1 MRIAILD
8 DWLDCALDSCDWNR
22 LGPDVTIDVFHDTI
36 AGTALVE
43 RWQPYDIICMM
54 RERTPVDAALLDQ
67 LPNLKG
73 IVTSGMR
80 NAALDI
86 EAARSRGLMISGTG
100 SPGHATSELAF
111 TLIAMQAR
119 QIFAS
124 ATTMRDGGWQTHLGR
139 DLRGARLGIL
149 GLGRLGA
156 QLAGYAKAFGM
167 EIQAWSQNLTEERCD
182 EVGVSYVDRDT
193 LFRSSDFIS
202 IHLKLSARVCQ
213 LVGAEEIA
221 MMKPDAYLVNT
232 SRAPIIDMEALTNA
246 LVKRQIAGAAIDVY
260 DHEPVSPTDP
270 IRNTQN
276 LLMTPHIGYVTRET
290 MDIFYGETLD
300 AVEAMIAGTPIRE
313 LMP

>member
-1 MRIAILD
+1 
-8 DWLDCALDSCDWNR
+8 
-22 LGPDVTIDVFHDTI
+22 VTIDVFHDTI

-43 RWQPYDIICMM
+43 RLQPYDIICMM
-54 RERTPVDAALLDQ
+54 RERTPVDAGLLDQ

-86 EAARSRGLMISGTG
+86 DAARSRGLMISGTG

-149 GLGRLGA
+149 GLGRLGT

-167 EIQAWSQNLTEERCD
+167 EIQAWSQNLTEARCD
-182 EVGVSYVDRDT
+182 AVGVSYVDRET

-202 IHLKLSARVCQ
+202 IHLKLSARVRH
-213 LVGAEEIA
+213 LVGAEEMA

-246 LVKRQIAGAAIDVY
+246 LVNQQIAGAAIDVY
-260 DHEPVSPTDP
+260 DHEPVPATDP
-270 IRNTQN
+270 LRNMPN

-290 MDIFYGETLD
+290 MDIFYGETLN

>member
-1 MRIAILD
+1 MKIAILD
-8 DWLDCALDSCDWNR
+8 DWLNCALDSCDWSR
-22 LGPDVTIDVFHDTI
+22 LGADVTVDVFHDTI

-43 RWQPYDIICMM
+43 RLQPYDIICMM
-54 RERTPVDAALLDQ
+54 RERTPIDAALMDQ

-73 IVTSGMR
+73 IITSGMR

-86 EAARSRGLMISGTG
+86 DAAKSRGLMLSGTG

-124 ATTMRDGGWQTHLGR
+124 ATAMRDGGWQTLLGR

-156 QLAGYAKAFGM
+156 QLADYAKAFGM
-167 EIQAWSQNLTEERCD
+167 EIQAWSQNLTKERCD
-182 EVGVSYVDRDT
+182 AVGVSYVDRKT

-202 IHLKLSARVCQ
+202 IHLKLSDRVRH
-213 LVGAEEIA
+213 LVGAEELA

-232 SRAPIIDMEALTNA
+232 SRAPIIDMEALTTA
-246 LVKRQIAGAAIDVY
+246 LINRQIAGAAIDVY
-260 DHEPVSPTDP
+260 DHEPVTANDP
-270 IRNTQN
+270 LLDTPN

-290 MDIFYGETLD
+290 MEIFYGETLE
-300 AVEAMIAGTPIRE
+300 AVEAMIAGSPIRE

>member
-1 MRIAILD
+1 
-8 DWLDCALDSCDWNR
+8 
-22 LGPDVTIDVFHDTI
+22 
-36 AGTALVE
+36 
-43 RWQPYDIICMM
+43 MM
-54 RERTPVDAALLDQ
+54 RERTPIDATLMDQ

-86 EAARSRGLMISGTG
+86 NAAKSRGLMVSGTG

-119 QIFAS
+119 QIFAG
-124 ATTMRDGGWQTHLGR
+124 ATAMRNGGWQTHLGR
-139 DLRGARLGIL
+139 DLRNARLGIL

-167 EIQAWSQNLTEERCD
+167 EIQAWSQNLTKERCD
-182 EVGVSYVDRDT
+182 AVGVSYVDRET

-202 IHLKLSARVCQ
+202 IHLKLSSRVHH
-213 LVGAEEIA
+213 LVGAEELA

-246 LVKRQIAGAAIDVY
+246 LATGQIAGAAIDVY
-260 DHEPVSPTDP
+260 DHEPVPAKDP
-270 IRNTQN
+270 LRNTPN
-276 LLMTPHIGYVTRET
+276 LLMTPHIGYVTCET

>member
-1 MRIAILD
+1 M
-8 DWLDCALDSCDWNR
+8 
-22 LGPDVTIDVFHDTI
+22 V
-36 AGTALVE
+36 
-43 RWQPYDIICMM
+43 
-54 RERTPVDAALLDQ
+54 
-67 LPNLKG
+67 
-73 IVTSGMR
+73 
-80 NAALDI
+80 
-86 EAARSRGLMISGTG
+86 SGTG

-124 ATTMRDGGWQTHLGR
+124 ATAMRDGGWQTHLGR

-202 IHLKLSARVCQ
+202 IHLKLSARVRQ

-260 DHEPVSPTDP
+260 DHEPVPPTDP

>member
-1 MRIAILD
+1 MKIAILD
-8 DWLDCALDSCDWNR
+8 DWLECALDSCDWNR
-22 LGPDVTIDVFHDTI
+22 LGVDVTIDTFHDTI

-43 RWQPYDIICMM
+43 RLQPYDIICMM
-54 RERTPVDAALLDQ
+54 RERTPIDAALMDK

-86 EAARSRGLMISGTG
+86 DAAKSRGLMVSGTG

-124 ATTMRDGGWQTHLGR
+124 ATAMRDGGWQTHLGR

-202 IHLKLSARVCQ
+202 IHLKLSARVRQ

-221 MMKPDAYLVNT
+221 MMKPDAYIINT
-232 SRAPIIDMEALTNA
+232 ARGDVIDETALAAA
-246 LVKRQIAGAAIDVY
+246 LSAKKLGGAGLDVFQG
-260 DHEPVSPTDP
+260 EPVIDP
-270 IRNTQN
+270 ALLAAPNTV
-276 LLMTPHIGYVTRET
+276 LLPHLGSATIETRT
-290 MDIFYGETLD
+290 AMGLKV
-300 AVEAMIAGTPIRE
+300 VENVCAFFSGQPLIDPV
-313 LMP
+313 